1 MITFAVPK
9 GRIFQEISGLLLKC
23 NFPKFDYKGASRNL
37 VVQTENPDV
46 RLLVVRSQDV
56 PTYVSYG
63 AADLG
68 VVGSDV
74 LDECETESVYQPLDL
89 KIGSCRLSVAVQNAK
104 YYESLMDSE
113 MPITIATK
121 YPRQALEYF
130 CKKGKNVNLVKL
142 Y

>member
-9 GRIFQEISGLLLKC
+9 GRIFKEISDLLLKC
-23 NFPKFDYKGASRNL
+23 NFPKFDYKSASRNL

-46 RLLVVRSQDV
+46 RILVVRSQDV

-74 LDECETESVYQPLDL
+74 LDECESESVYQPLDL
-89 KIGSCRLSVAVQNAK
+89 KIGSCRLSVAVQNTK
-104 YYESLMDSE
+104 YYKSLMDSE

-121 YPRQALEYF
+121 YPRQA
-130 CKKGKNVNLVKL
+130 
-142 Y
+142 